1 MTHLVALLL
10 IVGSAAD
17 SFTTYRAL
25 SGSNDREANPI
36 MRWVLERIGLVPM
49 VLTRFAIGCGLAAWV
64 YVDSRLTIPG
74 AVFGMLYCI
83 VAFRNWAKAR

>member
-17 SFTTYRAL
+17 NYTTHRAL
-25 SGSNDREANPI
+25 SGGAREANPI